1 MNYYGFT
8 IEQISKFREE
18 FINELRNMKD
28 SNGNPSFDESL
39 FDKFEGYS
47 DECLA
52 QMMQYNTPKE
62 IAEMYAM

>member
-18 FINELRNMKD
+18 FIEELRNMKD
-28 SNGNPSFDESL
+28 SNGNPSFDKSF

-47 DECLA
+47 DESLA

-62 IAEMYAM
+62 VAEMYAM